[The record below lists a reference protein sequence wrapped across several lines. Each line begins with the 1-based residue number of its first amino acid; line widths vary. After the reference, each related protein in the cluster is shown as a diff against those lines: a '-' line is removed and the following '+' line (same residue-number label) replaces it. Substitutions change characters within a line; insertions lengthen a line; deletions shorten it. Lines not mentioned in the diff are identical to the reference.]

1 MEKCPICGGMI
12 GNRTCLSCGFE
23 IPEEDALAAPY
34 NYDPDDYMLQD
45 LPAQSGNYEKSDHPD
60 RGEMD
65 ALMPPSSESVGEA
78 FAEKSSVKKTA
89 VKFKPQENFSPPPTN
104 YTHITPPIEEPYEEP
119 QSAFEVF
126 VSGFVYEVKR
136 HWWKALLIALIP
148 ISAIVFGMYYLW
160 VGGGRRRYRY
170 EPVNPENLNLKSF
183 GLGILY
189 MVIGFGLMFE
199 GWDPIGINELILSI
213 MRASRGR

>member
-1 MEKCPICGGMI
+1 MEKCPICGGII
-12 GNRTCLSCGFE
+12 GNRTCLSCGYE
-23 IPEEDALAAPY
+23 IPDENTIAAPY

-45 LPAQSGNYEKSDHPD
+45 LPAQSGNDEKSDHPD

-78 FAEKSSVKKTA
+78 FAEKPSVKKAA

-136 HWWKALLIALIP
+136 HWWKALLIFFIP
-148 ISAIVFGMYYLW
+148 VSAIIIGGFYFFK
-160 VGGGRRRYRY
+160 GGGRRHRYQ
-170 EPVNPENLNLKSF
+170 PVDLDKVDFKAL
-183 GLGILY
+183 GAGILY
-189 MVIGFGLMFE
+189 FIIGFGLMLE
-199 GWDPIGINELILSI
+199 GWDPIGLNRLIMSFF
-213 MRASRGR
+213 